1 MSMHPSKKIIFI
13 IAGIIVSTSFLS
25 GCTLSNIFGTSV
37 TSNSCDICD
46 NDGFAGLNLDF
57 SCTGTVTVKTSG
69 SNTVEIDSEI
79 FFSGNHDAILNIG
92 SYRSSINQGQY
103 SIKAYDDNDKEVFEK
118 TFFFNGG
125 DLTIGSCDQKWWKR
139 EAWKGGYSL
148 IGLIMAVSNNGDVP
162 IYPDTVDVL
171 MDSKTD
177 SGYVLPCVV
186 LPGESKTIKCFV
198 YREDTPSNT
207 EFTVTIK
214 DSDDE
219 ILGSNSFTVVLEDNV
234 EVEKFSWEYAGHS
247 RSISIPYPDFLFE
260 YYSSLDRIRKEDYSS
275 YVFDKYD
282 DDFLRLLSNLLQF
295 SSSTQSD
302 VDKINFAA
310 SFIQNLEYKSDVTED
325 DYPNY
330 PVETL
335 FNIDG
340 GCDCEDM
347 SILTA
352 NILDQMGYDVALLRL
367 TGHMAVGIK
376 LDTVPGHNV
385 YDSGYYFLE
394 TTSKN
399 HVVGYISSA
408 YTSKSGLEIYG
419 ITSRPLLIHNWYNN
433 NLTIFSNT
441 ERGDLV
447 KVSTIV
453 SNLGTKTANN
463 VIVEGL
469 FYTSNGL
476 EFNEWDTIP
485 AIEPGMK
492 EKITLMIDIPSNIQ
506 TNFKTR
512 VYLSNTIVDTVE
524 SESPFS

>member
-1 MSMHPSKKIIFI
+1 MHPSKKIIFI

-37 TSNSCDICD
+37 TLNSCDICD

-57 SCTGTVTVKTSG
+57 SCTGTITVKTSG
-69 SNTVEIDSEI
+69 SNTEEVDSEM
-79 FFSGNHDAILNIG
+79 FFSGSHDVILNIG

-103 SIKAYDDNDKEVFEK
+103 SIKACDNNDKEVFEK

-125 DLTIGSCDQKWWKR
+125 DLTIDSCDQKWWKR

-148 IGLIMAVSNNGDVP
+148 IGLIMTVSNNGDVP

-219 ILGSNSFTVVLEDNV
+219 ILGSASFTVVLEDNV
-234 EVEKFSWEYAGHS
+234 EVEKFSWKYAGHS

-260 YYSSLDRIRKEDYSS
+260 YYSSLDRILKEDYSF

-335 FNIDG
+335 FNTDR

-352 NILDQMGYDVALLRL
+352 NILDQMGYNVALLRL

-376 LDTVPGHNV
+376 VGSVPGYDV
-385 YDSGYYFLE
+385 YDGGYYFLE

-399 HVVGYISSA
+399 HVVGYIPSA
-408 YTSKSGLEIYG
+408 YTSKPSLEIYS
-419 ITSRPLLIHNWYNN
+419 ITSRPLLIHNWYHNN
-433 NLTIFSNT
+433 ITIYYGT
-441 ERGDLV
+441 EQGDVV
-447 KVSTIV
+447 KVTAIV
-453 SNLGTKTANN
+453 TNLGLATIEN
-463 VIVEGL
+463 VIVEGV
-469 FYTSNGL
+469 FRTQNGL
-476 EFNEWDTIP
+476 EFNEGNTIP
-485 AIEPGMK
+485 EIKPGMK
-492 EKITLMIDIPSNIQ
+492 VKTTILIGIPSNMQ
-506 TNFKTR
+506 TDFMTR
-512 VYLSNTIVDTVE
+512 VYLYNTVVDEVE
-524 SESPFS
+524 SAESFQ